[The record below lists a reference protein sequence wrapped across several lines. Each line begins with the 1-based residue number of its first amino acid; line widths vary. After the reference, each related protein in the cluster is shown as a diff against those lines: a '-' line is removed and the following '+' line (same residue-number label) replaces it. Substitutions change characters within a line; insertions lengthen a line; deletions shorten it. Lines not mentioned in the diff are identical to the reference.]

1 MVENRH
7 QVSRNRTI
15 LIFALAAGLV
25 YFFSNPHPQ
34 NHFDYTVRVAES
46 LLNGR
51 LGLVDK
57 PPSWLNEFIP
67 FGDEYYSVFPL
78 GAVVTMVPVAILRG
92 IGFISEMPS
101 GAIAGFCAAICAG
114 FLLLI
119 GFRYELT
126 PAKRI
131 VLASSILF
139 GTWMWVDLT
148 MGGAWQLALGFAM
161 VGELGAIYFAL
172 YDRRP
177 LIAGVFFA
185 LAFGNRTE
193 VLATA
198 PIFFYL
204 LSRPAIDSEVD
215 ENGRRSDIRGAIEFA
230 VVPVVLGIATLFYN
244 YERFGSAFDFG
255 YARIPGVLYES
266 WYDHGIFSLYYIPR
280 QAYEMLF
287 KLWRVI
293 SEFPYL
299 IPDGFSSSIILSS
312 PFLLLVFRPGS
323 RNAVLRNCAW
333 IAIAVL
339 TLILWAHGN
348 SGGWQFGYRYAM
360 VLLPWVYVALLENGP
375 KRLSATESATI
386 GFSILANVYAVW
398 LFHWTAYVKP

>member
-46 LLNGR
+46 LLDGG

-92 IGFISEMPS
+92 IGFISEMPG
-101 GAIAGFCAAICAG
+101 GAIAGFCAAICAV

-139 GTWMWVDLT
+139 GTWMWVNLT

-161 VGELGAIYFAL
+161 AGELGAIYFAL

-204 LSRPAIDSEVD
+204 LGRPASEGD
-215 ENGRRSDIRGAIEFA
+215 MASRGWDIQSVAKFAI
-230 VVPVVLGIATLFYN
+230 VPLLIGIATLFYN
-244 YERFGSAFDFG
+244 NERFGSPLDFG
-255 YARIPGVLYES
+255 YARIPGVLSES

-280 QAYEMLF
+280 QGYEMLF

-299 IPDGFSSSIILSS
+299 VPDGFSSSVLLSS
-312 PFLLLVFRPGS
+312 PFLLLMFRPGS
-323 RNAVLRNCAW
+323 RSALLRNCAW

-339 TLILWAHGN
+339 TLILWTHGN

-360 VLLPWVYVALLENGP
+360 VLLPWVYIALLENCP
-375 KRLSATESATI
+375 KRLSTIESAAI
-386 GFSILANVYAVW
+386 GFSIVANVYAVW
-398 LFHWTAYVKP
+398 LFHWTEYVKP

>member
-51 LGLVDK
+51 LGLIDK
-57 PPSWLNEFIP
+57 PPTWLNEFVP
-67 FGDEYYSVFPL
+67 MGNEYYSVFPL
-78 GAVVTMVPVAILRG
+78 GSVVTMVPVAVLRQVG
-92 IGFISEMPS
+92 LVSEMP
-101 GAIAGFCAAICAG
+101 GGVIAGLCAAICAL

-119 GFRYELT
+119 SFRYELT

-185 LAFGNRTE
+185 LAF
-193 VLATA
+193 
-198 PIFFYL
+198 
-204 LSRPAIDSEVD
+204 
-215 ENGRRSDIRGAIEFA
+215 
-230 VVPVVLGIATLFYN
+230 
-244 YERFGSAFDFG
+244 
-255 YARIPGVLYES
+255 
-266 WYDHGIFSLYYIPR
+266 
-280 QAYEMLF
+280 
-287 KLWRVI
+287 
-293 SEFPYL
+293 
-299 IPDGFSSSIILSS
+299 
-312 PFLLLVFRPGS
+312 
-323 RNAVLRNCAW
+323 
-333 IAIAVL
+333 
-339 TLILWAHGN
+339 
-348 SGGWQFGYRYAM
+348 
-360 VLLPWVYVALLENGP
+360 
-375 KRLSATESATI
+375 
-386 GFSILANVYAVW
+386 
-398 LFHWTAYVKP
+398 

>member
-1 MVENRH
+1 M
-7 QVSRNRTI
+7 I
-15 LIFALAAGLV
+15 LIFALLAGLI

-34 NHFDYTVRVAES
+34 NHFDYTVRIAES
-46 LLNGR
+46 LLHGH
-51 LGLVDK
+51 LGLTDK

-67 FGDEYYSVFPL
+67 IGDEYYSVFPL
-78 GAVVTMVPVAILRG
+78 GSVVTMFPVAILRG
-92 IGFISEMPS
+92 VGFISAMP
-101 GAIAGFCAAICAG
+101 GGVIAGLCAAICAA

-126 PAKRI
+126 LTKRI

-139 GTWMWVDLT
+139 GTWMWVNLT

-161 VGELGAIYFAL
+161 VGELGAIYFAI

-177 LIAGVFFA
+177 FIASLFFA

-204 LSRPAIDSEVD
+204 LSRRSMDPEVD
-215 ENGRRSDIRGAIEFA
+215 ENGRQWDIRGAIEFA

-244 YERFGSAFDFG
+244 YERFGSPLDFG
-255 YARIPGVLYES
+255 YARIPGVLNES
-266 WYDHGIFSLYYIPR
+266 WYDRGIFSFYYIPR

-293 SEFPYL
+293 IEFPYL
-299 IPDGFSSSIILSS
+299 VPDGFSSSILLSIR
-312 PFLLLVFRPGS
+312 FLLMVFRPGR
-323 RNAVLRNCAW
+323 RNALLRNCAW
-333 IAIAVL
+333 IAIAIL

-360 VLLPWVYVALLENGP
+360 VLLPWIYVVLLENGT
-375 KRLSATESATI
+375 KRLSAMESATI
-386 GFSILANVYAVW
+386 GFSILANVYSVW
-398 LFHWTAYVKP
+398 LFHWTQYLKP